1 MSKKKQEVE
10 SAGGPETID
19 PAIAALSYEV
29 AVNELE
35 SLVASVEQGE
45 VGLEKSLALY
55 RRGEQL
61 VRHCKALLD
70 KAETTVRTLSVGEF
84 EREVQ

>member
-1 MSKKKQEVE
+1 MSKKKQEGE
-10 SAGGPETID
+10 SAGGTEAID
-19 PAIAALSYEV
+19 PAIAAMSYEI
-29 AVNELE
+29 AVKELE